1 MELSCYAD
9 VLLPLPLP
17 GLFTYGVVSE
27 QVHQVQPGIRVRVPF
42 GKNKVYIAVIRKIHE
57 QKPGAFEIRN
67 ILTIVDLE
75 PVVTENQFRLWEWMS
90 EYYMCTPGE
99 VFRAALPSGLKI
111 TEKFRPKTFT
121 SIRLTKAWS
130 NKNKTGQ
137 LPGSFVR
144 SPARDRLLTTY
155 LALTENPHGYNPH
168 GVNKQELLSKAETG
182 NRVLSGLVSA
192 GVFESYETVSSRLE
206 TGDLPAGSITE
217 LNLPQQK
224 ALEEIHTAFEK
235 TDVVLL
241 HGVTSSGKTEIYI
254 RLIREAVEAGNQVLY
269 LLPEIALTT
278 QIIARLKAA
287 FGAGIAV
294 YHSKFSDAE
303 RVETWMRLL
312 QSVPG
317 TENKIRIV
325 LGARSSVFL
334 PFINAGLIIIDE
346 EHENT
351 YKQFDPAPR
360 YHARDTAIMLAR
372 LHGARVLL
380 GTATPSVETYY
391 NCLTGKYG
399 LVELQERYLDMALP
413 EIKIVNT
420 RDLKRR
426 KQMHT
431 HFSPALLDGIAEALN
446 NKEQVILFQ
455 NRRGFSLLLECGNC
469 GFIPRCRYCDVSLT
483 YHKQGNRLNC
493 HYCGYT
499 MPVPKACPSCA
510 NTGMIAQGFGTEKIE
525 EDIALLFP
533 EARISRMDLD
543 TTRTR
548 KSFEQLISRFEQ
560 KESDILVGTQMVSKG
575 LDFENVKLVGIMNA
589 DTMLNYPDFRAHER
603 SFQLMAQVSGRAGR
617 KKSRGTVII
626 QTADHTH
633 PLIRMVVTNDFM
645 AMFNSQLEERRKF
658 QYPPF
663 ARLVEITLK
672 HTNRDILDNA
682 AAFLAGRLRKSIR
695 DTILGPEYPL
705 VSRVQNLYLKNLL
718 VKIEKG
724 RDLSRVKSR
733 ISDRIAELP
742 GIPGFRSV
750 RVNVDVD
757 PY

>member
-1 MELSCYAD
+1 MEQSCYAD
-9 VLLPLPLP
+9 VFLSLPLP
-17 GLFTYGVVSE
+17 GSFTYRVSSE
-27 QVHQVQPGIRVRVPF
+27 QVQQVQPGIRVRVPF
-42 GKNKVYIAVIRKIHE
+42 GKSKVYIAVIRKIHE
-57 QKPGAFEIRN
+57 QKPEGYEIRN
-67 ILTIVDLE
+67 ILSIVDIE
-75 PVVTENQFRLWEWMS
+75 PVVTGNQFRLWDWIS

-99 VFRAALPSGLKI
+99 VFRAALPAGLKI
-111 TEKFRPKTFT
+111 TEKYRPKTFT
-121 SIRLTKAWS
+121 SIRLTKAWGR
-130 NKNKTGQ
+130 KKKAGQ
-137 LPGSFVR
+137 LLAGLIR
-144 SPARDRLLTTY
+144 SPARSRLVTAY
-155 LALTENPHGYNPH
+155 LALSGNHHGDVPP
-168 GVNKQELLSKAETG
+168 GVNKQELLRKAETG
-182 NRVLSGLVSA
+182 NRVLSELVSA
-192 GVFESYETVSSRLE
+192 GIFESYETVMSRLE
-206 TGDLPAGSITE
+206 KDDLPSGIITE
-217 LNLPQQK
+217 LNGPQRK
-224 ALEEIHTAFEK
+224 ALEDIHTAFDK

-254 RLIREAVEAGNQVLY
+254 QLIREAVEAGNQVLY

-278 QIIARLKAA
+278 QIITRLKAA

-312 QSVPG
+312 QSGPG
-317 TENKIRIV
+317 NENKIRII

-334 PFINAGLIIIDE
+334 PFIHAGLIIIDE

-391 NCLTGKYG
+391 NCITGKYG
-399 LVELQERYLDMALP
+399 LVELQERYLEIGMP
-413 EIKIVNT
+413 EIKVVNT

-431 HFSPALLDGIAEALN
+431 NFSPALLDGIAEALI

-455 NRRGFSLLLECGNC
+455 NRRGFSLLIECGNC

-483 YHKQGNRLNC
+483 YHKQGNHLNC

-499 MPVPKACPSCA
+499 MPVPKACPSCG
-510 NTGMIAQGFGTEKIE
+510 NTGLIAQGFGTEKIE
-525 EDIALLFP
+525 EDIALHFP
-533 EARISRMDLD
+533 QARISRMDLD

-548 KSFEQLISRFEQ
+548 KSFEQLINRFEQ

-626 QTADHTH
+626 QTADHNH

-645 AMFNSQLEERRKF
+645 AMFNSQLEERRRF

-672 HTNRDILDNA
+672 HIHRDILDNA
-682 AAFLAGRLRKSIR
+682 AGFLAGQLRKSIR
-695 DTILGPEYPL
+695 DNILGPEYPL

-718 VKIEKG
+718 IKIEKG

-733 ISDRIAELP
+733 IGARITELS
-742 GIPGFRSV
+742 GIPEFRSV
-750 RVNVDVD
+750 RVQVDVD